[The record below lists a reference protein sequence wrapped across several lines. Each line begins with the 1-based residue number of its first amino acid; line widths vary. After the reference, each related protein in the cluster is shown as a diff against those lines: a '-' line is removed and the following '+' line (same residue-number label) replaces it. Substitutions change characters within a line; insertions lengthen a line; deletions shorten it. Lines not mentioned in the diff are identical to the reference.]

1 MTSTAETLDVIQH
14 IASVHPRTAPRV
26 DDLEATYT
34 TATIWAE
41 LFSRHHLGRD
51 ELIAAVNRRAESDVV
66 APEAAEIIQ
75 VARETR
81 RDKAERETRQEMEA
95 RQSART
101 PRAIHGRYQRD
112 DPAGWQ
118 YGCATA
124 DSSDEE
130 RAGHR
135 IELENRV
142 ADLRKKHPELTTS
155 QAEQAIRERD
165 RDYAETLLTNIKRN
179 GLAAHVGGFRN
190 INEGDNA

>member
-51 ELIAAVNRRAESDVV
+51 ELIAAVSKRAESEEC
-66 APEAAEIIQ
+66 APEAAEIIK

-81 RDKAERETRQEMEA
+81 RDRAERETREELDA
-95 RQSART
+95 RQSPN
-101 PRAIHGRYQRD
+101 PRAVQGRYQRD

-118 YGCATA
+118 YGCPTY
-124 DSSDEE
+124 DTSDEE

-179 GLAAHVGGFRN
+179 GLAALVGGFRN